1 MLVVGDPKLEGQEE
15 QANLR
20 GRMKPMLDMSSF
32 DFGLVVQQSFLFDA
46 AQPVPVP
53 ILKSYIDE

>member
-20 GRMKPMLDMSSF
+20 GRKKLMLDICHHLTS
-32 DFGLVVQQSFLFDA
+32 D
-46 AQPVPVP
+46 
-53 ILKSYIDE
+53 

>member
-15 QANLR
+15 KANLR
-20 GRMKPMLDMSSF
+20 GRKKLMLDIISSF
-32 DFGLVVQQSFLFDA
+32 DFGLVQQSFLFLA

-53 ILKSYIDE
+53 ILKSP